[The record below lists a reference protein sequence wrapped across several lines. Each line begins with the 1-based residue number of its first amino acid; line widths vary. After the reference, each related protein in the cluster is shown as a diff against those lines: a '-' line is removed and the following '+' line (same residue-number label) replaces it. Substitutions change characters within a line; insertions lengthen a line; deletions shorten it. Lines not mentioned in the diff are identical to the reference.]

1 MSLVLLGVVIED
13 KGEKAMISNPARK
26 YHFRRDGS
34 VMLSIEI
41 LRAEPDMLAAS
52 MTLLIAYLMRAV
64 GRSEKRVLTV
74 EQWSMHICVVCR
86 GSTERVEWCMFVHDF
101 LLVG

>member
-1 MSLVLLGVVIED
+1 MSLLLLVLLSLLLVELEN

-41 LRAEPDMLAAS
+41 LRAGLGILAGLV
-52 MTLLIAYLMRAV
+52 TLLGPTWGVPSAV
-64 GRSEKRVLTV
+64 VKRN
-74 EQWSMHICVVCR
+74 
-86 GSTERVEWCMFVHDF
+86 
-101 LLVG
+101 